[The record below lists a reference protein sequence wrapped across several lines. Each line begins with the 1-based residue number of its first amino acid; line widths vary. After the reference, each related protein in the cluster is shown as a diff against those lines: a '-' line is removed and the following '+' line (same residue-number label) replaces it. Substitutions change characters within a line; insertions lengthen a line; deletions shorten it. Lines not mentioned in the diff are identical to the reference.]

1 MYTKSRN
8 TQKQQQKQLNVHVL
22 TLLHTCCTINLPSLL
37 FIQIL
42 RLPAKGSTQFARKD
56 PKTSSNISKI
66 NLTDRGRFE
75 FFRGILINLVP
86 RAFSSGASGAQT
98 FAGEIGFKMAAK
110 ARKSMAYFKTL
121 FFPSRCRRS
130 RQRCV
135 SNMSNTSACIHFDC
149 YFFSLVLTRYTDLRK
164 RLTMSSLAP
173 LENSSKDLVELTPVF
188 RDGETEQRK
197 VVGV

>member
-1 MYTKSRN
+1 MFRRKSRN
-8 TQKQQQKQLNVHVL
+8 K
-22 TLLHTCCTINLPSLL
+22 S
-37 FIQIL
+37 
-42 RLPAKGSTQFARKD
+42 
-56 PKTSSNISKI
+56 
-66 NLTDRGRFE
+66 DRSRPIRIFP
-75 FFRGILINLVP
+75 RYSINLVP
-86 RAFSSGASGAQT
+86 RAFSSRASDVLSGAQA
-98 FAGEIGFKMAAK
+98 FAGEIGYKMAAK

-135 SNMSNTSACIHFDC
+135 SNISNTSACIHFDC
-149 YFFSLVLTRYTDLRK
+149 YFFSLALTRYTDLPK
-164 RLTMSSLAP
+164 RLTMSSLTP